1 MERFARE
8 DVRWVLERYGIH
20 SARRRTTTDQT
31 EEMILIDAEDYNKT
45 PIHELT
51 LALMDVLPHK
61 KVWVAILGDRSSPR
75 PYGVP
80 VPVDQVVVTEQDLRD
95 TEPI

>member
-45 PIHELT
+45 PIYELT

-61 KVWVAILGDRSSPR
+61 KVWVVPLGRWPGPR
-75 PYGVP
+75 PYGEP